1 MKTYSIIVLTC
12 NRSLSLSPRR
22 SAGLQEQSH
31 CHASSRRGSWRWK
44 KSSLLSF
51 SLSFFLLPS
60 SGSPSRLFKLG
71 QTSTFSTSVL
81 LFVSPSQVAGS
92 KRHPGNNSKKISINF
107 LLPFLLFLQISMSF
121 QDFKNPADMEV
132 ALPYTVYTVHT
143 AYTACIV

>member
-60 SGSPSRLFKLG
+60 SGSPSILFKLG
-71 QTSTFSTSVL
+71 QTSMFSTSVL

-92 KRHPGNNSKKISINF
+92 KRHPRNNPEKISINF
-107 LLPFLLFLQISMSF
+107 LLLGKGIRQKLLLDPVGRVEESKEWPFQS
-121 QDFKNPADMEV
+121 
-132 ALPYTVYTVHT
+132 
-143 AYTACIV
+143 